1 MLLLKIPPV
10 EYYDEETDLFSYS
23 GERTIQLEHS
33 LISISKWESRW
44 HKPYLAERQPT
55 REESIDYIRCMT
67 ITPNVSDEEYE
78 RIEDAQ
84 MAEVSAY
91 ILNPMSATEVSKRQ
105 RKEGVARKKE
115 SVTSEKI
122 YSWMIGLNIPLECQ
136 KWHLNRLFALIDLC
150 DAQNS
155 PPKKKSKREL
165 LEENKALNQARRAQA
180 NSKG

>member
-10 EYYDEETDLFSYS
+10 EYYDEENDLFSYS

-44 HKPYLAERQPT
+44 HKPYLAEERRT
-55 REESIDYIRCMT
+55 MEESIDYIRCMT
-67 ITPNVSDEEYE
+67 ITPNVPDEEYQ
-78 RIEDAQ
+78 RIGDAQ
-84 MAEVSAY
+84 MDEVSAY
-91 ILNPMSATEVSKRQ
+91 ILDPMSATEVSRRQ
-105 RKEGVARKKE
+105 KKEGVARRKDV
-115 SVTSEKI
+115 VTSEKI

-136 KWHLNRLFALIDLC
+136 KWHLNRLFALIELC
-150 DAQNS
+150 DAQNA

-165 LEENKALNQARRAQA
+165 IEENKALNQARRAQA

>member
-10 EYYDEETDLFSYS
+10 EYYDEDTDLFSYS

-33 LISISKWESRW
+33 LISISKWESKW
-44 HKPYLAERQPT
+44 HKPYLADT
-55 REESIDYIRCMT
+55 KHSREESIDYIRCMT

-78 RIEDAQ
+78 RIGDTQ
-84 MAEVSAY
+84 MEEVTAY
-91 ILNPMSATEVSKRQ
+91 ILNPMSATETPKRQ
-105 RKEGVARKKE
+105 RKEGAAIKKS